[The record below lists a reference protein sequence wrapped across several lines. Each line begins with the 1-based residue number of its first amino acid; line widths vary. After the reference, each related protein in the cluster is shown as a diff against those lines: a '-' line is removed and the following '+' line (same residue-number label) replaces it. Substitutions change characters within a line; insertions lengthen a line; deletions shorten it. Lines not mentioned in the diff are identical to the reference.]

1 MYILKAKMETI
12 GKIIDP
18 LGLIPTDASRRREL
32 LDKANKKYM
41 DMWLEG
47 TKKGYPMEL
56 LGFPRKAELLAMGV
70 GGAPIGIPGIPLIPI
85 PLAPREIRV
94 TNEEL
99 KTAEDEAKKIGQT
112 INDIDEAKQQFDEA
126 KHSHGADDTAYEE
139 PIPRENNILDPKT

>member
-1 MYILKAKMETI
+1 METI

-56 LGFPRKAELLAMGV
+56 LGFPRKAELLAIGA
-70 GGAPIGIPGIPLIPI
+70 GGAPIGIP
-85 PLAPREIRV
+85 
-94 TNEEL
+94 EL
-99 KTAEDEAKKIGQT
+99 PHIH
-112 INDIDEAKQQFDEA
+112 IFFV
-126 KHSHGADDTAYEE
+126 
-139 PIPRENNILDPKT
+139 